1 MMITRY
7 CPQCGAETM
16 FDDSREFMF
25 CSYCGAKIISFPVKA
40 MGNSLMPQN
49 NTSLTPQRSMPA
61 AAQQNLVI
69 DYSTTNQMYSL
80 TVLIYGQKW
89 IFPNGARK
97 EFTLRPG
104 THIIGFSIGHRLWNR
119 RVNIPYE
126 GAQKTLADMDCA
138 LGSPVAISDS
148 YSCPRIPAAA
158 KRTCLE
164 K

>member
-16 FDDSREFMF
+16 FDDRREFMF

-126 GAQKTLADMDCA
+126 GAQV
-138 LGSPVAISDS
+138 SINVV
-148 YSCPRIPAAA
+148 YSG
-158 KRTCLE
+158 RT
-164 K
+164 KIYIYPPQ